1 MEDLTKIAG
10 KNLRFES
17 FPPTG
22 FENYS
27 KVKNISKPH
36 ITIKFEGF

>member
-1 MEDLTKIAG
+1 MEDLTKIAR

-22 FENYS
+22 YESYS
-27 KVKNISKPH
+27 QVKNISKPH
-36 ITIKFEGF
+36 MTIKFEGY